1 MEKIKVF
8 LLLPE
13 NKVPRAALV
22 KTVLTSL
29 SEQNVEIDDFATG
42 SAYNMPVYLLGEL
55 AECEVAP
62 VVVVADAD
70 ESGLK
75 IGAIAASESLDLLCD
90 RLEAAENGS
99 SFDIAAEICR
109 EKGQMR

>member
-13 NKVPRAALV
+13 NKMPTADLV
-22 KTVLTSL
+22 KTVLECL

>member
-13 NKVPRAALV
+13 NKIPAADLV

-62 VVVVADAD
+62 VVVVVGVE

-75 IGAIAASESLDLLCD
+75 IGAIAASESLDLLCG
-90 RLEAAENGS
+90 RLEEAENGS

>member
-13 NKVPRAALV
+13 NKIPAAALV
-22 KTVLTSL
+22 KTVLECL

-70 ESGLK
+70 ESVLK
-75 IGAIAASESLDLLCD
+75 IGAIAASESLNLLCD

>member
-1 MEKIKVF
+1 MEKVKVF

-13 NKVPRAALV
+13 NKIPAAALV
-22 KTVLTSL
+22 KTVLESL

-55 AECEVAP
+55 AECDVAP

-75 IGAIAASESLDLLCD
+75 IGAIAARESLDLLCD

>member
-1 MEKIKVF
+1 MYFEYY
-8 LLLPE
+8 E
-13 NKVPRAALV
+13 YAPRV
-22 KTVLTSL
+22 MIVLQLIFTPVRVLQVLYFRCTS
-29 SEQNVEIDDFATG
+29 
-42 SAYNMPVYLLGEL
+42 YLGEL

-62 VVVVADAD
+62 VVVVVGVE

>member
-8 LLLPE
+8 LLFPE
-13 NKVPRAALV
+13 NKIPAAALV
-22 KTVLTSL
+22 KAVLECL
-29 SEQNVEIDDFATG
+29 AEQNVEIDDFATG

-62 VVVVADAD
+62 VVVAADAD